1 MSSLHSG
8 LNVDENLKLTFSAAR
23 NGQLRI
29 VAVNIFGEE
38 LSLSYSQRPNL
49 EWDKEYDQL
58 IIPLLKDNEPHY
70 IFYRL
75 DVKNSLGQYQW
86 LFLVFSPDSA
96 TSRQKM
102 LYSSSRSIIR
112 KEFGSDYIKAE
123 IFGTEFNELSLEG
136 YYSYLASK
144 EAPNPLTEEEM
155 IQNNMEL
162 QGAGTQ
168 DRSSHIGGLNFPIQ
182 EDFWAFLREFIDCK
196 VNYIESSIDVS
207 SEKILISGSGNKSP
221 SELKQLFPPNSP
233 RYYLYRF
240 KHSYEGL
247 SDNPILFLYF
257 SPGYNC
263 SIKERMLYSSS
274 IAGFLSQIQDKGVV
288 VLKRIE
294 LDKDDEF
301 SNKFLIEEI
310 HPPKI
315 APVSAFSKP
324 KPPHRSKHSQGARP
338 NVVENS
344 PEFGDFY
351 NVDS

>member
-8 LNVDENLKLTFSAAR
+8 LNIDEKLKYTFSEAR
-23 NGQLRI
+23 KGQLRVVMVKI
-29 VAVNIFGEE
+29 VGEE
-38 LSLSYSQRPNL
+38 LSLSYSQHPNL

-58 IIPLLKDNEPHY
+58 IIPHLEGSEPHY

-75 DVKNSLGQYQW
+75 DLKNSLGQYQW

-102 LYSSSRSIIR
+102 LYSSSRSIVR

-123 IFGTEFNELSLEG
+123 IFGTEINELTLEG

-144 EAPNPLTEEEM
+144 EAPNPLTEEEI
-155 IQNNMEL
+155 IQNDQEI
-162 QGAGTQ
+162 QGSGTQ
-168 DRSSHIGGLNFPIQ
+168 DRSSHIGGLSFHIQ
-182 EDFWAFLREFIDCK
+182 DEFWAILREFIDNK
-196 VNYIESSIDVS
+196 INYIESLIDVS
-207 SEKILISGSGNKSP
+207 SEKILISGSGIKSS
-221 SELKQLFPPNSP
+221 SELKRLFPHNSP

-240 KHSYEGL
+240 KHAYEGV
-247 SDNPILFLYF
+247 SDNPILFVYY
-257 SPGYNC
+257 SPGYIC

-294 LDKDDEF
+294 LDKEDEF
-301 SNKFLIEEI
+301 SDKSLFEEI

-315 APVSAFSKP
+315 APINAFSKP
-324 KPPHRSKHSQGARP
+324 KPPHRNKHSQSARP
-338 NVVENS
+338 KVVDNS
-344 PEFGDFY
+344 PEFGEFY

>member
-8 LNVDENLKLTFSAAR
+8 LNIDEKLRFTFSDAR
-23 NGQLRI
+23 KGQLRI
-29 VAVNIFGEE
+29 VVVKIVDEE
-38 LSLSYSQRPNL
+38 LSLFYSQHPNL

-58 IIPLLKDNEPHY
+58 IVPHLKGSEPHY

-75 DVKNSLGQYQW
+75 DVKNSLGHYQW
-86 LFLVFSPDSA
+86 LFLFFSPDIA

-123 IFGTEFNELSLEG
+123 IFGTEIDELTLEG

-155 IQNNMEL
+155 VQNNMEI

-182 EDFWAFLREFIDCK
+182 QEFWALLRKFMENTI
-196 VNYIESSIDVS
+196 NYIETSIDVS
-207 SEKILISGSGNKSP
+207 NENILISGSGIKSP

-240 KHSYEGL
+240 KHAYEGV
-247 SDNPILFLYF
+247 SDKPILFLYY
-257 SPGYNC
+257 SPGYIS

-274 IAGFLSQIQDKGVV
+274 IAGFLTQIEDKGVV
-288 VLKRIE
+288 VSKRIE
-294 LDKDDEF
+294 LDNEDDF
-301 SNKFLIEEI
+301 SDKFLIEEI
-310 HPPKI
+310 HPPKV
-315 APVSAFSKP
+315 APVNAFSKP
-324 KPPHRSKHSQGARP
+324 KPPHRNKHSQGVRP
-338 NVVENS
+338 KVVDNA
-344 PEFGDFY
+344 PEFGEFY